1 MPRDLR
7 RGVAGG
13 YEVVQV
19 LCALCIPLSLV
30 HAEGRGSYRRIVPEE
45 SVAAAGDV
53 ERNTRLGIPV
63 AELQHGALLIQV
75 AVLVLSH
82 SENLF
87 VVIGFKARGYLVIRA
102 ALVGLEFTAGDT
114 QGDAVAVYAVA
125 VAPVFL
131 GEHFAAL
138 IPEAEPALVVE
149 LHREF
154 SIGEEEIGAGL
165 VILRVFLPLVP
176 GAVVS
181 ISSLRIVQLWE
192 TGSVRAL

>member
-1 MPRDLR
+1 MDQHQTFSRFFS
-7 RGVAGG
+7 
-13 YEVVQV
+13 
-19 LCALCIPLSLV
+19 LCRTV
-30 HAEGRGSYRRIVPEE
+30 EE
-45 SVAAAGDV
+45 IM
-53 ERNTRLGIPV
+53 EREWNDSEEWERQKRLEMEKGAIMGIPV

-114 QGDAVAVYAVA
+114 QGNAVAVYAVA

-154 SIGEEEIGAGL
+154 SVGEEVIGAGL

-176 GAVVS
+176 GIGGVDLLAAYRAVMGNRLGQGAV
-181 ISSLRIVQLWE
+181 IR
-192 TGSVRAL
+192 